1 MVREEIKRGI
11 ERYLKIKYA
20 KRIEDAEDF
29 EIFNALSLTIME
41 EIIDKWN
48 DTKELYENGK
58 QAFYLSAEYLMGRA
72 LGNNLISTG
81 LYEDV
86 KAVLEELNIDINKIE
101 EIEED
106 AGLGNGGLGRLAACF
121 MDSAATMEV
130 PLTGY
135 GIRYSNG
142 LFSQYI
148 ENGVQKETG
157 DFWLKYGDPWS
168 IRKDCETVIINYKDM
183 KVKAVP
189 YDTPIIGYGN
199 KNINT
204 LRLWKCEPIEEFNFT
219 LFNAQKYDEALED
232 KNRAEDISRVLYP
245 NDSNKEGKM
254 LRLRQQYFFS
264 SASLQDIV
272 RSYKKKHGKVT
283 EAIGDMVA
291 VQLNDTHPTIAIPE
305 LIRILTKEE
314 GFEFDEALRV
324 ADKVFAYT
332 NHTILAEALEKW
344 NADLF
349 KELFPEILDIIK
361 EIDKRFV
368 EELKD
373 KGCTGAEIQEF
384 RIINNNTVRM
394 ANLAIHV
401 GHAVNGVAQ
410 LHTDILKDTEL
421 NNWYKLYPEKF
432 QNKTNGITP
441 RRWLRLCNKELSK
454 LITELLGNED
464 WVRELSLLKNLEKY
478 ADDEKVLT
486 RFMEIKHT
494 KKEQLAKYIKDTE
507 GVEID
512 PDSMFDIQIKRMHE
526 YKRQLLNAFY
536 ILDLY
541 YRIKENPQMDIPK
554 TTFIFG
560 AKAFPGYRRAKTIVK
575 FINEIARLVDE
586 DEEVSKKIKVHFVE
600 NYRVSYA
607 EKLFPAADL
616 SKQISTA
623 GKEASGTGNMKF
635 MLNGAPTFGT
645 LDGAN
650 VEIVR
655 ESGEENNFIFGLKV
669 EDIQEI
675 QGKYKAKSYYE
686 SDASIRRVMDTLVD
700 GTLND
705 GGTGDFDDLFDSLM
719 KEGDQ
724 YFLLADF
731 ESFKKTEDE
740 VFNAYKDKMAWAK
753 KCFLNVCNAGTF
765 SSDRTILQYADEIW
779 DVKRKEN
786 K

>member
-1 MVREEIKRGI
+1 MVREEIRKGI
-11 ERYLKIKYA
+11 ERYLKVKYA
-20 KRIEDAEDF
+20 KRIEDAEEF
-29 EIFNALSLTIME
+29 EIFNAVSLTIME
-41 EIIDKWN
+41 EIIDQWN
-48 DTKELYENGK
+48 DTKELYGDGK

-81 LYEDV
+81 LYDDV

-121 MDSAATMEV
+121 MDSAATMEI

-148 ENGVQKETG
+148 EDGEQKETG

-168 IRKDCETVIINYKDM
+168 IRKDCDTVIVNFKDM

-204 LRLWKCEPIEEFNFT
+204 LRLWKCEPVEDFNFT
-219 LFNAQKYDEALED
+219 LFNDQKYDAALED

-305 LIRILTKEE
+305 LIRILIKEE
-314 GFEFDEALRV
+314 GFEFDEALSV
-324 ADKVFAYT
+324 ANKVFAYT
-332 NHTILAEALEKW
+332 NHTILAEALEKL
-344 NADLF
+344 NGDLF

-441 RRWLRLCNKELSK
+441 RRWLRLCNKELSE

-464 WVRELSLLKNLEKY
+464 WVRDLSLLKNLEKY

-494 KKEQLAKYIKDTE
+494 KKEQ
-507 GVEID
+507 
-512 PDSMFDIQIKRMHE
+512 
-526 YKRQLLNAFY
+526 
-536 ILDLY
+536 
-541 YRIKENPQMDIPK
+541 
-554 TTFIFG
+554 
-560 AKAFPGYRRAKTIVK
+560 
-575 FINEIARLVDE
+575 
-586 DEEVSKKIKVHFVE
+586 
-600 NYRVSYA
+600 
-607 EKLFPAADL
+607 
-616 SKQISTA
+616 
-623 GKEASGTGNMKF
+623 
-635 MLNGAPTFGT
+635 
-645 LDGAN
+645 
-650 VEIVR
+650 
-655 ESGEENNFIFGLKV
+655 
-669 EDIQEI
+669 
-675 QGKYKAKSYYE
+675 
-686 SDASIRRVMDTLVD
+686 
-700 GTLND
+700 
-705 GGTGDFDDLFDSLM
+705 
-719 KEGDQ
+719 
-724 YFLLADF
+724 
-731 ESFKKTEDE
+731 
-740 VFNAYKDKMAWAK
+740 
-753 KCFLNVCNAGTF
+753 
-765 SSDRTILQYADEIW
+765 
-779 DVKRKEN
+779 
-786 K
+786 